1 MDEAFSS
8 LDPDLRRQFGHFVA
22 DQIKLRQI
30 PALLVSHD
38 VADQEFATD
47 PVLQFPQG

>member
-1 MDEAFSS
+1 
-8 LDPDLRRQFGHFVA
+8 VA

-38 VADQEFATD
+38 AADREFTTG
-47 PVLQFPQG
+47 PVLQFLEKASFQDHAH